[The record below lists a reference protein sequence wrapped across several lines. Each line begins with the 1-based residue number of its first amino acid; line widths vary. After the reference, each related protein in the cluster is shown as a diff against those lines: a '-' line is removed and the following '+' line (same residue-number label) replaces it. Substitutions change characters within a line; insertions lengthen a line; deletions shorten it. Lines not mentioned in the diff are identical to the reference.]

1 MNAPAVRFWTEQ
13 LLFRGAFSRPAAA
26 SRPQTFTRAFSH
38 LHLRAPHAV
47 SKRNPVS
54 LLRNVRVQVNP
65 RFRGLRF
72 KSDKPPHTPDPTPHL
87 GSPEPAPSL
96 SQRLKRLSKQYGWLA
111 VGVYLGLSAVDL
123 PFCYLAV
130 RMLGTERVGHYEHV
144 VVEGVKSLVRIPFPN
159 LFQGSR
165 DLEGPIAEE
174 IREAAEREEALGHDG
189 AQVVG
194 ANGGAE
200 ASLWT
205 QFALAYAVHK
215 SLIFFRIP
223 LTAAVLPKVA
233 KTLRKWG
240 WNVGKPKPT

>member
-1 MNAPAVRFWTEQ
+1 MNAPAIRIWTEQ
-13 LLFRGAFSRPAAA
+13 LLFRGALSRPTAAA
-26 SRPQTFTRAFSH
+26 GRPRTFTRTFSH
-38 LHLRAPHAV
+38 AQPRAPRAA
-47 SKRNPVS
+47 SQRTPLS
-54 LLRNVRVQVNP
+54 ILRNVNP

-72 KSDKPPHTPDPTPHL
+72 KSDKPSHTPDPTPHL
-87 GSPEPAPSL
+87 GSPEPALSL

-111 VGVYLGLSAVDL
+111 VGVYFGLSALDF

-144 VVEGVKSLVRIPFPN
+144 IVEGIKSLIRIPFPS

-189 AQVVG
+189 GKVVG
-194 ANGGAE
+194 HNGAAE

-205 QFALAYAVHK
+205 QLALAYAVHK

-223 LTAAVLPKVA
+223 LAAAVLPKVA